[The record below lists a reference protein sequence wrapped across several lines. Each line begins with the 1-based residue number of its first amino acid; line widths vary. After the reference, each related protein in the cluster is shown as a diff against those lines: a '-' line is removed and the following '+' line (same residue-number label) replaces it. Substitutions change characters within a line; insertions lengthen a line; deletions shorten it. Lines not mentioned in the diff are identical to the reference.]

1 MRKSNVSK
9 TLAYEKILEKRPI
22 YLQVAR
28 EYEKLH
34 KNLTVS
40 EKTYLYVY
48 APVMMEFTQW
58 LLNTAMNERREK
70 LYFLSRDGYQMYLV
84 TKELAKVFDIDIE
97 CRYINVSRYALRI
110 PKVFSSQTGT
120 QARVLR

>member
-9 TLAYEKILEKRPI
+9 TLAYEKILEKKPI

-48 APVMMEFTQW
+48 APVMMEFAQW

-84 TKELAKVFDIDIE
+84 TKELAKVFDIDIGSYE
-97 CRYINVSRYALRI
+97 QMKENERKIKEWQL
-110 PKVFSSQTGT
+110 
-120 QARVLR
+120 